1 MVTAYDDRYPLPD
14 LGLSGRLCPQRLVI
28 GKVLYHTDP
37 REYGSHNTG
46 ATNAYRVFGAVGG
59 LLVLICDVAKGMFGV
74 YLGQLASQAGI
85 GTPADQ
91 SIS

>member
-1 MVTAYDDRYPLPD
+1 MMTGILCLILAYLVGSVP
-14 LGLSGRLCPQRLVI
+14 SGLVI

-59 LLVLICDVAKGMFGV
+59 LLVSSVTSLRGCSVSTWGS
-74 YLGQLASQAGI
+74 LPPRPASEPRPI
-85 GTPADQ
+85 R